1 MFFNE
6 IGFFVLKLQVSH
18 FMVFM
23 LLFLRAKIAFFI
35 SKHFHNREFNF
46 QAVFVQS
53 TAVEMFAENRESSR
67 FDALFLAGQM

>member
-6 IGFFVLKLQVSH
+6 IGLFVLKLQVSH

-46 QAVFVQS
+46 QTVFVQS